1 MARALAR
8 VLNSIISKNSNSAK
22 LGYVL
27 ILVSAVLAAL
37 VHVLAKPL
45 LDNQTGIEI
54 NPVVLAACVYM
65 INAAFFTPLTRKSTS
80 ITSLGKRNLAL
91 LAIIGISEVI
101 ALITYFFG
109 LKESTAVNASIF
121 SNGEIIFSLLIAMAI
136 FKENLQKKEIGPFVM
151 IITGMMVLPVAYDIY
166 AHGVFLSD
174 LVMGDILIIASG
186 VFFAIDVMLCQ
197 YLSSKVDSKRLVQ
210 MVSLVS
216 GGFAVAALVAFSIP
230 VNIDP
235 ASLGPIAVFAIGGT
249 GFSTMLFVI
258 SLRLIGGMRTMLLF
272 STNSVI
278 GVMLA
283 AAILGESIT
292 IATMASI
299 ALTFGGVVLLRDRL
313 ASRHREAPKVMTE
326 VFQPAN
332 AVIADKPTVLPPSTH
347 SIPIWDQAK
356 KPEP

>member
-1 MARALAR
+1 MARVMAG
-8 VLNSIISKNSNSAK
+8 VLYSFISKNTSSFK

-27 ILVSAVLAAL
+27 ILISALLAAL

-65 INAAFFTPLTRKSTS
+65 INAAFFTPLTRKSTP
-80 ITSLGKRNLAL
+80 IASLGKRNLAL

-109 LKESTAVNASIF
+109 LKESTATNAAIF
-121 SNGEIIFSLLIAMAI
+121 SNGEIIFSLLITMAI
-136 FKENLQKKEIGPFVM
+136 FKENLQKREIGPFMM
-151 IITGMMVLPVAYDIY
+151 IIAGMMVLPVAYDIY

-174 LVMGDILIIASG
+174 LVIGDILIILSG
-186 VFFAIDVMLCQ
+186 AFFAIDVMLCQ
-197 YLSSKVDSKRLVQ
+197 YLSKKVDSKRLVQ

-216 GGFAVAALVAFSIP
+216 GGFAIAALVAFNIP

-235 ASLGPIAVFAIGGT
+235 ASLGPIAIFAIGGT
-249 GFSTMLFVI
+249 GFSTLLFVI

-278 GVMLA
+278 GVILA

-292 IATMASI
+292 AVTMASI

-313 ASRHREAPKVMTE
+313 GGRHEEAPKEKPSVKL
-326 VFQPAN
+326 PA
-332 AVIADKPTVLPPSTH
+332 PQ
-347 SIPIWDQAK
+347 SIPA
-356 KPEP
+356 